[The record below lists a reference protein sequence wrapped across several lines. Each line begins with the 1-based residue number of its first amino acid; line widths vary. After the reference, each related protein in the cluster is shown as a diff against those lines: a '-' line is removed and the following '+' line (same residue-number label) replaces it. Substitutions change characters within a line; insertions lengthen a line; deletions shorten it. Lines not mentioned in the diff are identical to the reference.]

1 MENAIT
7 GSVFNIERYSV
18 HDGPGIRTLVFLKG
32 CPLSCL
38 WCCNPE
44 SQKAIPEVLLFPE
57 NCIACG
63 ACVDACPAD
72 AISVRE
78 GTLVTDETICTRC
91 MRCVDE
97 CYPEARRAYG
107 RPMTVEEVMKRI
119 EGDIPFYHRSGGG
132 VTVSGGEPF
141 VQHKFLKEL
150 FCVCRDRKI
159 GTAVETCG
167 YVPEDVFDAMM
178 PYVDVYLFDLKH
190 MDDAIHR
197 ELTGKGN
204 ALIHRNFRAAV
215 AAGKYVIPRM
225 PLIPTL
231 NDSQDNLKATCA
243 FLREN
248 GQDTLNLLPYHELGV
263 NKYQRLGREYLL
275 QLKPHSKEAVDS
287 MKRFVEDQGIR
298 CLIH

>member
-1 MENAIT
+1 MNGMIT

-32 CPLSCL
+32 CLLSCL

-44 SQKAIPEVLLFPE
+44 SQQAKPELLLFPE
-57 NCIACG
+57 NCIGCG
-63 ACVDACPAD
+63 ACVDACPVGA
-72 AISVRE
+72 VTLRE
-78 GTLVTDETICTRC
+78 GKIVTDAAKCTLC

-107 RPMTVEEVMKRI
+107 RPMSVDEVIKKI
-119 EGDIPFYHRSGGG
+119 EGDIPFYERSGGG

-150 FCVCRDRKI
+150 FQACRSRGI

-167 YVPEDVFDAMM
+167 YVPEDVFSAMM

-190 MDDAIHR
+190 MDSAHHR
-197 ELTGKGN
+197 ELTGKDN
-204 ALIHRNFRAAV
+204 QLIHRNFQAVV
-215 AAGKYVIPRM
+215 AAGKHVIPRM

-231 NDSQDNLKATCA
+231 NDSWENLRETCA
-243 FLREN
+243 FLRKN
-248 GQDTLNLLPYHELGV
+248 GLDTLNILPYHELGV
-263 NKYQRLGREYLL
+263 NKYARLGRTYELHL
-275 QLKPHSKEAVDS
+275 QPHTKEQLAEIQ
-287 MKRFVEDQGIR
+287 KFVVEQGIC
-298 CLIH
+298 CLVH